1 MFFIARV
8 EDERTLL
15 HKLDVVRW
23 IDTNQNENEETPP
36 GLALR
41 IVVSII
47 VFFGLL
53 IFAIIY
59 VAFFAISFSLFQK
72 IAVIV
77 VAILVAT
84 TILGAMWASW
94 GIKYGKECR

>member
-1 MFFIARV
+1 M
-8 EDERTLL
+8 
-15 HKLDVVRW
+15 
-23 IDTNQNENEETPP
+23 NQEEEVPP

-41 IVVSII
+41 VVVSII

-59 VAFFAISFSLFQK
+59 VAFFASSFSLFQQ
-72 IAVIV
+72 IAVIL

-84 TILGAMWASW
+84 AILGVMWVVW
-94 GIKYGKECR
+94 GINLEKKLE

>member
-1 MFFIARV
+1 M
-8 EDERTLL
+8 
-15 HKLDVVRW
+15 
-23 IDTNQNENEETPP
+23 NQEEEVPP

-41 IVVSII
+41 VVVSII

-59 VAFFAISFSLFQK
+59 VAFFASSFSLFQQ
-72 IAVIV
+72 IAVIL

-84 TILGAMWASW
+84 AILGVMWVLW
-94 GIKYGKECR
+94 GINLEKKLE